1 MIRGLRPLLFIA
13 VACTAPAAAA
23 QVVDPEKPLLPRITP
38 DCRKPD
44 PNEIVVCG
52 SRDERSPYRLPP
64 PPPPVF
70 DWRGSAPSVSRER
83 NGLFDVGETGIGSCS
98 NVGPG
103 GPFGCTFKQWKHQEQ
118 QRRSKKY

>member
-1 MIRGLRPLLFIA
+1 MRLTVRLVLSLA
-13 VACTAPAAAA
+13 AASPAAAA
-23 QVVDPEKPLLPRITP
+23 AQEVDSEKPLLPRITP

-52 SRDERSPYRLPP
+52 DRGERSPYRLPP

-70 DWRGSAPSVSRER
+70 DWRSATPGVSRER
-83 NGLFDVGETGIGSCS
+83 NALFDVGETGIGSCS

-103 GPFGCTFKQWKHQEQ
+103 GPFGCTFKQWKHREQ
-118 QRRSKKY
+118 QRRSRKYD